1 MSRFLNMFEQME
13 RIPKFVLGI
22 LLLCGVTLLDFFT
35 GVELS
40 FSLFY
45 LIPIAFFSFTFS
57 ASAGIGIAFISAA
70 VWLLVDVITTPHS
83 DTFAYLWNT
92 IIRLGFFLLPAI
104 MLKMLEQERIH
115 ARTDFLTGAI
125 NNRYFNELLE
135 KEIERSLRYKHPFTI
150 AFVDMD
156 NFKIFNDTFG
166 HLYGDKMLRTIAE
179 SMKMHLRRTDVIA
192 RVGGDEF
199 AILLPETNEKDART
213 AISNLFRKIA
223 EEMNTKKWRL
233 TFSVGVL
240 TLSAP
245 TISADEIL
253 GLVDKMMY
261 VVKNNGKNNIK
272 YATYANEEKITHPQ
286 S

>member
-1 MSRFLNMFEQME
+1 MARILNLIEQMNKTSK
-13 RIPKFVLGI
+13 IIVGF
-22 LLLCGVTLLDFFT
+22 LLLVGVALLDFYT
-35 GVELS
+35 GAELS

-45 LIPIAFFSFTFS
+45 LIPIAFFSFAFS
-57 ASAGIGIAFISAA
+57 ASVGIGMAFISAA
-70 VWLLVDVITTPHS
+70 IWLLVDVLTAAHS

-104 MLKMLEQERIH
+104 MLKSLEQERMH
-115 ARTDFLTGAI
+115 ARTDYLTGAI
-125 NNRYFNELLE
+125 NNRYFNEILE
-135 KEIERSLRYKHPFTI
+135 REIERSLRYQHPFTI
-150 AFVDMD
+150 AFIDLD
-156 NFKIFNDTFG
+156 NFKTVNDTFG
-166 HLYGDKMLRTIAE
+166 HLYGDKMLRTLAE
-179 SMKMHLRRTDVIA
+179 RMKNHLRKTDVIA

-199 AILLPETNEKDART
+199 AILLPETNEKEART
-213 AISNLFRKIA
+213 AISNLFSTIA
-223 EEMNTKKWRL
+223 EEMTINKWPL

-245 TISADEIL
+245 TISADKIL
-253 GLVDKMMY
+253 GIVDKMMY